1 MGSHL
6 LSKSSFIK
14 GLQCDKHLY
23 LYKYHYDEM
32 DEFSEMQKAIFQRGT
47 DLGVFAQKLFPGGTA
62 ATEGLPPDYKK
73 GLKKTGE
80 LILQGGKLIYE
91 AAFMFNEVL
100 SIADIIVKEKNGLS
114 RRSQAET
121 GWSIYEVKSSTSIS
135 ETYLNDAALQYY
147 VISNSGIEINDFSI
161 IYINNQYIR
170 KGKLDINELFTIE
183 SVIDSILPL
192 QNFIEENIER
202 LKKVIRKREMPGIDI
217 GEHCHNPYTCSFFN
231 YCRKH
236 IPEDSIFDFSGMHL
250 KKKYELYR
258 DGIIKLDDVP
268 DNYSLNKNNGI
279 QLDVYK
285 SGKAKID
292 KESIKSF
299 LDDFNYP
306 LYFMDFETFQP
317 AVPLYDNSKPY
328 QQIPFQYSIHLKDKK
343 DGELKHFEFLA
354 EPGEDPRIKFIE
366 GLLND
371 TNGEGDIVV
380 YNKSFEI
387 TRLKEIARDFP
398 EYSEEIEKIILRIK
412 DLMIPFQRKYYYAPE
427 MIGSYSIKAVLPS
440 LVPELSYDKLK
451 IKEGGLASI
460 TFEGLQA
467 ETDMMIIAET
477 REQLLEYCKMDTLAM
492 VKILEKL
499 EII

>member
-1 MGSHL
+1 MASHL

-14 GLQCDKHLY
+14 GLQCEKHLY
-23 LYKYHYDEM
+23 LYKYHYGEM

-47 DLGVFAQKLFPGGTA
+47 DVGVLAQKLFPGGIEG
-62 ATEGLPPDYKK
+62 TEGSPPAYKK
-73 GLKKTGE
+73 GIKRTDD
-80 LILQGGKLIYE
+80 LIQQGGEIIYE
-91 AAFMFNEVL
+91 AAFQFNEVL
-100 SIADIIVKEKNGLS
+100 SIADIIVKEKNK
-114 RRSQAET
+114 
-121 GWSIYEVKSSTSIS
+121 WNIYEVKSSTSIS

-170 KGKLDINELFTIE
+170 NGELDINELFTIE
-183 SVIDSILPL
+183 SVINYILPL
-192 QNFIEENIER
+192 QNFVEENVER
-202 LKKVIRKREMPGIDI
+202 LKEVISKREVPGIDI

-250 KKKYELYR
+250 KKKYELYH
-258 DGIIKLDDVP
+258 DGIIKLDDVS
-268 DNYSLNKNNGI
+268 DDYKLTKNNGI
-279 QLDVYK
+279 QLDVYR
-285 SGKAKID
+285 SGEPLID
-292 KESIKSF
+292 KDAITNFISDLE
-299 LDDFNYP
+299 YP
-306 LYFMDFETFQP
+306 LYFMDFESFQP

-328 QQIPFQYSIHLKDKK
+328 QQIPFQYSIHFKDKK
-343 DGELKHFEFLA
+343 EGELKHFEFLA
-354 EPGEDPRIKFIE
+354 EPGEDTRIKFIE

-371 TNGEGDIVV
+371 AKGKGDIVV

-398 EYSEEIEKIILRIK
+398 QFADEIEKLILRIK

-427 MIGSYSIKAVLPS
+427 MKGSYSIKAVLPS
-440 LVPELSYDKLK
+440 LVPELSYNELE
-451 IKEGGLASI
+451 INEGGLASI
-460 TFEGLQA
+460 TFESLQT

-477 REQLLEYCKMDTLAM
+477 KKQLLEYCKLDTLAM

-499 EII
+499 VTVNGKNPLL

>member
-47 DLGVFAQKLFPGGTA
+47 DVGVFAQKLFPGGKS
-62 ATEGLPPDYKK
+62 ATEGSPPDYKK

-80 LILQGGKLIYE
+80 LILQGGKIIYE

-147 VISNSGIEINDFSI
+147 VISNSGVEINDFSI
-161 IYINNQYIR
+161 IYINNHYIR

-250 KKKYELYR
+250 KKKYQLYR

-292 KESIKSF
+292 KEAIKSF

-398 EYSEEIEKIILRIK
+398 KYSEEIEKIILRIK